1 LVVTDYFVQ
10 TGDIGIINTP
20 ADFKAL
26 YIDLNEDGGL
36 SFNRS
41 IDFPREFASRG
52 GAKPHSSVVF
62 DLTDPEDP
70 KYY

>member
-1 LVVTDYFVQ
+1 MQ

-26 YIDLNEDGGL
+26 YIDLNEDGSL
-36 SFNRS
+36 HFNRS
-41 IDFPREFASRG
+41 IDFSHEFPDRG

-62 DLTDPEDP
+62 DFTDPEKP
-70 KYY
+70 LYY